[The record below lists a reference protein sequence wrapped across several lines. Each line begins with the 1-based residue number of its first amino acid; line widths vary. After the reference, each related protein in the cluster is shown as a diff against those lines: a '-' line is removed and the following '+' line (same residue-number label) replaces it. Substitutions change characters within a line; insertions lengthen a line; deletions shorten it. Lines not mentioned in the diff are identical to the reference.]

1 MQLCNNNL
9 DLDYPAPYIR
19 TMKALRSPHRNGFT
33 MVEVLAVIAAM
44 AAIGAIGYVTVTH
57 TKTSAD
63 SAKLDSDV
71 ASINRSI
78 EIFEASGGNITSSA
92 FTGTGTAGVESVLT
106 ELKTRDSN
114 LRNLGVTGST
124 LDARVWYRPSSS
136 ADPARAVWNAG
147 TKRFEVVQSGGVG
160 VKEFIFDEA
169 RASTAPAQ
177 DTYARTTTKET
188 SSGDGWVWDHAP
200 ATEVA
205 SVIGSTPQT
214 GVVDTALSVAINQ
227 NFQSGYWTI
236 NPGGSVNVNY
246 VFREAGYNS
255 RLALFSLEGMGPD
268 VYNLDTAAGQ
278 KAFLLEA
285 MRRVIAGDRA
295 QVIIDAATSSQ
306 GFNQTYTFRPGDT
319 VAAIMIPN
327 SSFATAYSNLN
338 NNVNNSQTYPLTSLA
353 RGAGIQAPFY
363 ANQYAPLGTN
373 TNAYAIEDMQV
384 TNNANV
390 GSIDY
395 QDLIFT
401 ADGMTAAN
409 QSMPYTISDP
419 VAKFRADP
427 YWNRVGSNG
436 TLTLRQALITAGIIP
451 ANTPL

>member
-1 MQLCNNNL
+1 
-9 DLDYPAPYIR
+9 
-19 TMKALRSPHRNGFT
+19 MKASRVPPTSGFT
-33 MVEVLAVIAAM
+33 LIEVLAVIAAL
-44 AAIGAIGYVTVTH
+44 AAIGALGYVAVTD
-57 TKTSAD
+57 TKTSAQ

-71 ASINRSI
+71 ATINRSI
-78 EIFEASGGNITSSA
+78 QIFESSGGSLSGLTSTDA
-92 FTGTGTAGVESVLT
+92 VLAK
-106 ELKTRDSN
+106 LKTKGDSSKT
-114 LRNLGVTGST
+114 LGVTGSA
-124 LDARVWYRPSSS
+124 LDARVYAVNQTAAEAATGSK
-136 ADPARAVWNAG
+136 RAIWNSTQG
-147 TKRFEVVQSGGVG
+147 RFQVVSTGGIG
-160 VKEFIFDEA
+160 VKEFRLNEDLATAEA
-169 RASTAPAQ
+169 ATDTTRSTA
-177 DTYARTTTKET
+177 KET
-188 SSGDGWVWDHAP
+188 STGNGWVWDHAP

-205 SVIGSTPQT
+205 VASGTTPQT
-214 GVVDTALSVAINQ
+214 GVEDLALAVAINQ

-236 NPGGSVNVNY
+236 DAGGSVNVNY

-268 VYNLDTAAGQ
+268 VYDLDTAAGQ

-285 MRRVIAGDRA
+285 MRRVTASDRA
-295 QVIIDAATSSQ
+295 QVIIDASTSSQ

-327 SSFATAYSNLN
+327 ATFDTAYNNLL

-353 RGAGIQAPFY
+353 RGTGNQAPFY

-401 ADGMTAAN
+401 AEGMTAAN
-409 QSMPYTISDP
+409 QQMPYTIGDP
-419 VAKFRADP
+419 VAKYRADA
-427 YWNRVGSNG
+427 YWNRTGNNG
-436 TLTLRQALITAGIIP
+436 TLTLREALISAGIIP
-451 ANTPL
+451 ANTPI